1 MEGLPPD
8 ASSSDVFD
16 VAEMRRE
23 RRRSELEALALA
35 ICAAIGANLGAGG
48 SEADVVR
55 PFYSRR
61 EWEART
67 AEADAA
73 REMSAQ
79 IMQIEKLRRMQG
91 SWQRN

>member
-8 ASSSDVFD
+8 ASPSDVLD
-16 VAEMRRE
+16 VAEMRRV

-35 ICAAIGANLGAGG
+35 ICAAIGANFGEGG

-61 EWEART
+61 EWEAKT
-67 AEADAA
+67 EAAEEA
-73 REMSAQ
+73 REMTAQ